1 MLILTYIVNIIYP
14 KVHSVVELIDVLKYN
29 KSITVL
35 TLNLNKML
43 QYFFANVELNKWPAT
58 HG

>member
-43 QYFFANVELNKWPAT
+43 QYFFANVELNK
-58 HG
+58 